1 MKNKK
6 RRYFANIYFFEF
18 YFRYMYFFFLKIF
31 LKGKYK

>member
-18 YFRYMYFFFLKIF
+18 YFRYMYFFLKIF